1 MRKDAMKTVAA
12 AILVENGR
20 VLIARRRSTDP
31 LAGKWEFPG
40 GTLEEGEKPEDCL
53 RREMKEEFDID
64 VSVGDCLGESI
75 YPYPHGAVRLLAYA
89 TRWRKGQLNMKA
101 HDAYR
106 WVSPQHL
113 DRYDLA
119 PADIPLARK
128 VMNQGG

>member
-1 MRKDAMKTVAA
+1 
-12 AILVENGR
+12 
-20 VLIARRRSTDP
+20 
-31 LAGKWEFPG
+31 
-40 GTLEEGEKPEDCL
+40 
-53 RREMKEEFDID
+53 MKEEFDID